1 MKKIQIL
8 LLTLLIP
15 FLGLSQTTDSWV
27 NFKVQYD
34 FYGVQESNWFMVADS
49 TGDTTIFHQPTT
61 PYQFLDTTINLQS
74 GNYTVTLTDNFGD
87 GWTSAQPAWFKMENT
102 CQGLI
107 IDWQLQGI
115 SFYLRD
121 TTVNI
126 MPCAPQL
133 VDV

>member
-1 MKKIQIL
+1 MKKLIFL
-8 LLTLLIP
+8 LL
-15 FLGLSQTTDSWV
+15 FLPTILFSQNSWV

-49 TGDTTIFHQPTT
+49 TGDTSIFHQPTT

-74 GNYTVTLTDNFGD
+74 GSYTITLQDNFGD
-87 GWTSAQPAWFKMENT
+87 GWTSVNPAWFKMENN

-107 IDWQLQGI
+107 IDWQLQGV
-115 SFYLRD
+115 SFFLRD

-126 MPCAPQL
+126 FPCPPPAG
-133 VDV
+133 VV